1 MNKIYSILCSISLA
15 LTAIPSIAQ
24 NEDFE
29 VKGMHID
36 LRTQVM
42 TIDALKQLATDA
54 SQNGINTIVMEWE
67 ATFPFEKH
75 PTLCNKLAYT
85 KKEVESFVSHCT
97 GLGIDVIPLQN
108 CFGHCDYILRHQRYA
123 AIREDAKDPSQVCP
137 TRIGRCK
144 EVFTEIFSEVVA
156 MHPSK
161 YIHIGADETRLL
173 GKCKNC
179 AAKVSSQGTSRL
191 FVDYVTAMCEI
202 VRELGKTPI
211 IWSDMILKHPEAV
224 GQLPKD
230 LIILDW
236 NYGWDWDHFG
246 PFSNIEGKDL
256 SLWGATAL
264 RSGPDNINIVMWK
277 KHFDNLATYIPE
289 ARRRGLKGMIETSWS
304 TSGQYSFVYDEPG
317 HINQMQ
323 PWREVY
329 PLSGFRILQIAYCK
343 AVNSMEPLDW
353 RAFVKNY
360 GEERFGIKDGETF
373 LSYFDRVP
381 LNVNRRTKVS
391 DVEAELKSFK
401 ELKESFGKLKPSA
414 NKNEFEHFRLMLD
427 IRINYLEYKII
438 DLKRESPD
446 YTAPKA
452 AELKSAIEPVY
463 KESLKLRK
471 RFINLNKSYLKDP
484 SISCSN
490 WLYFGSIEDLYQ
502 TLK

>member
-173 GKCKNC
+173 G
-179 AAKVSSQGTSRL
+179 
-191 FVDYVTAMCEI
+191 
-202 VRELGKTPI
+202 
-211 IWSDMILKHPEAV
+211 
-224 GQLPKD
+224 
-230 LIILDW
+230 
-236 NYGWDWDHFG
+236 
-246 PFSNIEGKDL
+246 
-256 SLWGATAL
+256 
-264 RSGPDNINIVMWK
+264 
-277 KHFDNLATYIPE
+277 
-289 ARRRGLKGMIETSWS
+289 
-304 TSGQYSFVYDEPG
+304 
-317 HINQMQ
+317 
-323 PWREVY
+323 
-329 PLSGFRILQIAYCK
+329 
-343 AVNSMEPLDW
+343 
-353 RAFVKNY
+353 
-360 GEERFGIKDGETF
+360 
-373 LSYFDRVP
+373 
-381 LNVNRRTKVS
+381 
-391 DVEAELKSFK
+391 
-401 ELKESFGKLKPSA
+401 
-414 NKNEFEHFRLMLD
+414 
-427 IRINYLEYKII
+427 
-438 DLKRESPD
+438 
-446 YTAPKA
+446 
-452 AELKSAIEPVY
+452 
-463 KESLKLRK
+463 
-471 RFINLNKSYLKDP
+471 
-484 SISCSN
+484 
-490 WLYFGSIEDLYQ
+490 
-502 TLK
+502 